1 MEIPEIISIIA
12 AIVTAPFS
20 SWLTAKLL
28 RNKYEAEVE
37 GLRAQ
42 VEASKAETRGDE
54 LENVKNGMSILME
67 QVVEPLKKEIN
78 AIRKE
83 LARLRRAVEKVN
95 NCPHVAA
102 CPVRIELQRAEECE
116 PRSREPTR

>member
-1 MEIPEIISIIA
+1 M
-12 AIVTAPFS
+12 
-20 SWLTAKLL
+20 
-28 RNKYEAEVE
+28 
-37 GLRAQ
+37 
-42 VEASKAETRGDE
+42 EASKADTRGDE

>member
-28 RNKYEAEVE
+28 RKKYEAE
-37 GLRAQ
+37 

>member
-1 MEIPEIISIIA
+1 MGIPEIISIIA

-42 VEASKAETRGDE
+42 VEASKADTRGDE

-102 CPVRIELQRAEECE
+102 CHVRIELQRAAECE
-116 PRSREPTR
+116 PRSRQPTR